1 MIFTATFDTLG
12 VLFPG
17 SWTPADGIGYVE
29 RLETS
34 GDAAWYAIRS
44 VCHRSVI
51 RYHRPER
58 TIAVWA
64 PSRHGYA
71 LSDEF
76 LMRMGAMGTG
86 APPLGRPR
94 ASRGQ
99 RKSVHR
105 VDDAVNMC

>member
-17 SWTPADGIGYVE
+17 FGTPTDGVGYVE
-29 RLETS
+29 RLRTS
-34 GDAAWYAIRS
+34 GDAEWCAIRP

-64 PSRHGYA
+64 ASWHSYTQGDVWLTRT
-71 LSDEF
+71 
-76 LMRMGAMGTG
+76 GAMGTG
-86 APPLGRPR
+86 IPPVGRPG

-105 VDDAVNMC
+105 VDDAVNL

>member
-1 MIFTATFDTLG
+1 MGTDKWNDL
-12 VLFPG
+12 
-17 SWTPADGIGYVE
+17 E
-29 RLETS
+29 RLATLHGVRFS
-34 GDAAWYAIRS
+34 ARMRL
-44 VCHRSVI
+44 VVI
-51 RYHRPER
+51 RYHRTER

-71 LSDEF
+71 LSDAF

-86 APPLGRPR
+86 APPVGRPR

-105 VDDAVNMC
+105 VDDAVNVC